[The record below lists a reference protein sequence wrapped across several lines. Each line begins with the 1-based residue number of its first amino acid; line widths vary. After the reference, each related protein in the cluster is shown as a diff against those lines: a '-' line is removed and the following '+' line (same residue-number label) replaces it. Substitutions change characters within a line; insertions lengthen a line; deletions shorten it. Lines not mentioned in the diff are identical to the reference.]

1 MTSKFFSTFEVDIK
15 KPIPAILLMVL
26 GAFVMQQAAFATTVT
41 GSIEAVRFNSG
52 VTPARV
58 SILMRNDTA
67 CGNHGWYAYESA
79 DAGLGKV
86 TTEGIL
92 AAYAQ
97 DKPVTVVGTD
107 TCDEF
112 DVEQVGYI
120 DLLRSVPSTR
130 RGQVPAG
137 QPEPPSRA
145 RRTVE

>member
-15 KPIPAILLMVL
+15 KSIPALLLVVL
-26 GAFVMQQAAFATTVT
+26 GAFVMQQAPFATTVT

-67 CGNHGWYAYESA
+67 CGNDGWYAYESA
-79 DAGLGKV
+79 DVGLGEV

-92 AAYAQ
+92 VAYAQ
-97 DKPVTVVGTD
+97 DKPITVVGTD

-112 DVEQVGYI
+112 DVEQVEYVE
-120 DLLRSVPSTR
+120 LLRSVPLGR
-130 RGQVPAG
+130 RGRVPVG

-145 RRTVE
+145 RRAVE